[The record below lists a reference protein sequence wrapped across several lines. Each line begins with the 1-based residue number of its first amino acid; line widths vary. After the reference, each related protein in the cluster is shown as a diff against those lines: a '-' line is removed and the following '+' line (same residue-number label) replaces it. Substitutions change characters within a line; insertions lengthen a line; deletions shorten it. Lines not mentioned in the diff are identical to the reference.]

1 MEQVAAAV
9 QTDYALTTKQ
19 YYDYALVH
27 CISTLTFYRVH
38 INKY

>member
-27 CISTLTFYRVH
+27 TFYRVH